1 MSQTGRPRVLDET
14 KLREI
19 CALVSAGCEIRE
31 AARYVRCAP
40 STIRREAER
49 NDEFRQRLDKAKMY
63 ADLRPL
69 RAMQQA
75 VGSHWRA
82 AAWMLERTRPG
93 RFARGDPRAVRPRQV
108 RALAND
114 LVDIIDR
121 EFIDPL
127 QRDRIEKRIRAA
139 VEYAIHDA
147 GDVRRS
153 GRNLRRAMQYFN
165 EKEENRGPRDSFD
178 LPAPDLLADAGLRP
192 SPQTMPNVTANGAAE
207 IVRKLIDRLRDT
219 ELSSPPDSDP
229 ASAPDQRADCR
240 STAISDDSPPANDPK
255 PAVPP
260 RHLSQA
266 QNA

>member
-1 MSQTGRPRVLDET
+1 VLDET

-69 RAMQQA
+69 QAMQQA

-127 QRDRIEKRIRAA
+127 QRDRIEKRVRAA
-139 VEYAIHDA
+139 IEYAIHDA

-165 EKEENRGPRDSFD
+165 EKEENRDPLDSFD
-178 LPAPDLLADAGLRP
+178 FPAPELDPLAGMGMRP
-192 SPQTMPNVTANGAAE
+192 PPPTRTNITANGAADV
-207 IVRKLIDRLRDT
+207 VRKFIDRLRDAENT
-219 ELSSPPDSDP
+219 SPPESEP
-229 ASAPDQRADCR
+229 APAPDQPADCR
-240 STAISDDSPPANDPK
+240 STAISDDSPPANGPK

-260 RHLSQA
+260 RHLSQV